1 MQINMSLTDKN
12 MKNILEIMRIYT
24 TSNNDRY
31 LKRVFDLEENTM
43 IQYL

>member
-1 MQINMSLTDKN
+1 MSLTDKN